1 MVLLPNDHPLTKK
14 AKLHHDDLLD
24 ENVLLLGE
32 GHCFRDQ
39 VMAACPGLRQTFANG
54 DRLLQSV
61 VEGSSLETLK
71 HMVASKLG
79 ITILPLSAA
88 QVAPYGDGVLCI
100 RPFAIPPTR
109 TVALAWRTSFPRHQ
123 AIDVISKAIKAA
135 APELTASTA

>member
-1 MVLLPNDHPLTKK
+1 MV
-14 AKLHHDDLLD
+14 
-24 ENVLLLGE
+24 V
-32 GHCFRDQ
+32 
-39 VMAACPGLRQTFANG
+39 
-54 DRLLQSV
+54 
-61 VEGSSLETLK
+61 
-71 HMVASKLG
+71 SKLG

-135 APELTASTA
+135 APELTASNA